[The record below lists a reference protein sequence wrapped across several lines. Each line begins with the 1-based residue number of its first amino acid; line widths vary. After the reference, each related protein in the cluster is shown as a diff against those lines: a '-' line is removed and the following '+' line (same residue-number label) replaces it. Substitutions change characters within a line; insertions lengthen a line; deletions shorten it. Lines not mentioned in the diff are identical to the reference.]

1 MDFSI
6 LTWALIG
13 AAIGA
18 VVALILQQ
26 RKKNA
31 DNAASTTDSDA
42 YVETAPPTDSAPTNP
57 SEVSNVYTVNMYKEY
72 QTTGTGVGVAFSG
85 GGSRSLS
92 CTLGQLRGL
101 KHLGKLE
108 EVAAISAV
116 SGGSWASSLYTYLP
130 NHIDDDNFLGAPVGD
145 PGELT
150 LDYHGEVATAL
161 DRFSPH
167 NMGQAAV
174 NLGVIEMATRAVELY
189 LEGVPAD
196 DLWVRVIGE
205 YVFAP
210 FDLFNT
216 TRPKYFT
223 ESLDW
228 FNTKIQPN
236 NTELTINDFYVPKQG
251 RPELIVNFN
260 IAPEEGSDQLFPMES
275 TQKMAGILPSFPKS
289 NLNVTDLGGGYIDPF
304 GFGSKNQST
313 PSGNTIRVVKPENR
327 FSVHTASGL
336 SSAAFAETLLQATKW
351 PSEVQSIVPK
361 KYYWPVMNPAQP
373 SQQYEFADGGN
384 LEDTAI
390 TALLRRKFGS
400 IIAFVNGSTP
410 ISWDDKNEEVVV
422 SEQIA
427 VLFGYQPK
435 TKTGILDEDYL
446 PWERFPE
453 NYKPG
458 DPLQKSSYATF
469 AYDRVF
475 DPNLFLEFTQ
485 NLYDIYI
492 QGGTTMW
499 KMENVKVMDQPHLGV
514 EAYTLGKILWV
525 VNTDVKDFTDKLEG
539 LIQDDIALGDA
550 GQFAH
555 FPYYETIGQLHLSKR
570 QVNLLAHLSCWN
582 IISQNVAGNQ
592 GGVNN
597 QQMFLSMFD

>member
-1 MDFSI
+1 MDSNI

-18 VVALILQQ
+18 LVALIVQQ
-26 RKKNA
+26 RKKKAENSNSTPES
-31 DNAASTTDSDA
+31 NAATETVPPMTATPSPSDN
-42 YVETAPPTDSAPTNP
+42 TNTF
-57 SEVSNVYTVNMYKEY
+57 TVNMYKDY
-72 QTTGTGVGVAFSG
+72 LSKGSGVGVAFSG

-101 KHLGKLE
+101 KHLGKLD
-108 EVAAISAV
+108 EVTAISAV

-130 NHIDDDNFLGAPVGD
+130 ESIDDDNFLGAPVGN
-145 PGELT
+145 PHELT
-150 LDYHGEVATAL
+150 LLYHGEVATAL
-161 DRFSPH
+161 DRFSPN
-167 NMGQAAV
+167 NMGNAAT
-174 NLGVIEMATRAVELY
+174 NLGVIKMAARAVELY
-189 LEGVPAD
+189 VEGVPAD
-196 DLWVRVIGE
+196 DLWIRMIGE
-205 YVFAP
+205 YVFEP
-210 FDLFNT
+210 FGLFDT
-216 TRPKYFT
+216 HHPKFFT
-223 ESLDW
+223 DSLAW
-228 FNTKIQPN
+228 FNEKIKPN
-236 NTELTINDFYVPKQG
+236 NNELTIDDFYVPKKG

-260 IAPEEGSDQLFPMES
+260 IAPQEGSNQLFPMES

-289 NLNVTDLGGGYIDPF
+289 NLNETDLGGGYIDPF
-304 GFGSKNQST
+304 GFGSRNQSS
-313 PSGNTIRVVKPENR
+313 PSGDSIDVVKPTNR

-351 PSEVQSIVPK
+351 PPEVQSIVPQE
-361 KYYWPVMNPAQP
+361 YYWPVMNPSQP
-373 SQQYEFADGGN
+373 SQKYHFADGGN

-410 ISWDDKNEEVVV
+410 IEWDATNNEVIVG
-422 SEQIA
+422 EQIA

-435 TKTGILDEDYL
+435 TKNPSNDKEYL
-446 PWERFPE
+446 PWEPFPE
-453 NYKPG
+453 NYQPG

-475 DPNLFLEFTQ
+475 DPSLFKQFTEDLWEVYQ
-485 NLYDIYI
+485 K
-492 QGGTTMW
+492 GGTTMW
-499 KMENVKVMDQPHLGV
+499 KMENVQVMDQPHLGV

-525 VNTDVKDFTDKLEG
+525 VNMEVKDFNNQLEEAIKLE
-539 LIQDDIALGDA
+539 LDA
-550 GQFAH
+550 GDLGAFPH
-555 FPYYETIGQLHLSKR
+555 FPYYETISQLHLTTS

-582 IISQNVAGNQ
+582 VISENVAGNQ